1 MNDFL
6 KRAFEEQPT
15 LSAIDA
21 LRRAARAVPD
31 DPTRPAYHFLPPANW
46 MNDPNG
52 PIYHEGYYHVFYQHN
67 PYSDSWGSIHWGH
80 ARSSDL
86 VHWEHLPIALSP
98 SVERG
103 EACCYS
109 GTSVIRAD
117 GTPVIFYTKVGPEG
131 AAQPFEQWMAVGD
144 RQLLEWEKID
154 QNPVLSRETH
164 GGPPILDDWRDPFIF
179 EHGGDT
185 YMVLGAVIDSPPEER
200 AAVLLYRAR
209 DERLLEWDYQSVVLS
224 SPKYEREFLECPN
237 FFRLGD
243 KWLLFV
249 SPYHPVEYYVGDFD
263 PAEGQFTPERKG
275 RVDHSIDFYASNAFL
290 TPDGRRIVLG
300 WIRGFRKGRG
310 WNGCL
315 SLPREVELSD
325 DNALVQRPV
334 RELEA
339 LRDTVFELEPISLQS
354 EVYRVAEVRGKQ
366 LEIIVRIRSRS
377 AGRFG
382 IRVRMGENESGGV
395 EIALESET
403 LIVDG
408 LKVCLP
414 AGIEHQQ
421 VDFHLFLDNSVLELF
436 ACGGRVA
443 VTRTIYPPE
452 DAEDVALFCD
462 GRVEVERFLAWQL
475 KSAPV
480 GGFPSLRG

>member
-6 KRAFEEQPT
+6 KRAFQDDTP

-21 LRRAARAVPD
+21 LRRATRIAHD
-31 DPTRPAYHFLPPANW
+31 DPTRPGYHFLPPANW

-52 PIYHEGYYHVFYQHN
+52 PIYHAGYYHLFYQHN
-67 PYSDSWGSIHWGH
+67 PYSDSWGKIHWGH

-86 VHWEHLPIALSP
+86 VHWEHLPFALSP
-98 SVERG
+98 SVDRG
-103 EACCYS
+103 EECCYS
-109 GTSVIRAD
+109 GTCIIRAD
-117 GTPVIFYTKVGPEG
+117 GTPVIFYTKVGPDG
-131 AAQPFEQWMAVGD
+131 ATQPFEQWMAVGD
-144 RQLLEWEKID
+144 RNLFEWHKIEE
-154 QNPVLSRETH
+154 NPVLSYEGH
-164 GGPPILDDWRDPFIF
+164 GGPPILGDWRDPFLF
-179 EHGGDT
+179 EHGANT

-209 DERLLEWDYQSVVLS
+209 DARLLKWEYQSVILS

-237 FFRLGD
+237 FFQHGD

-263 PAEGQFTPERKG
+263 PGEGRFAPQCKG
-275 RVDHSIDFYASNAFL
+275 RLDHSIDFYASNVLL
-290 TPDGRRIVLG
+290 TGDGRRIVLG

-315 SLPREVELSD
+315 SLPRELELSD
-325 DNALVQRPV
+325 DNELLQRPI

-339 LRDTVFELEPISLQS
+339 LRGPVTALEPKQLQS
-354 EVYRVAEVRGKQ
+354 EVHRIPNVRGKQ
-366 LEIIVRIRSRS
+366 LEIRTRIRSRS

-382 IRVRMGENESGGV
+382 VRVRMGENESSGV
-395 EIALESET
+395 EIAVESET
-403 LIVDG
+403 VIVDG

-414 AGIEHQQ
+414 AEIDHQEMGL
-421 VDFHLFLDNSVLELF
+421 HIFLDNSVLELF
-436 ACGGRVA
+436 ACGGRIV

-452 DAEDVALFCD
+452 DALDVGLFCD
-462 GRVEVERFLAWQL
+462 GRVDIESFHAWRL
-475 KSAPV
+475 ESAPV
-480 GGFPSLRG
+480 AGFPSLRL